1 MVSGIGAAGW
11 ILVAVA
17 LAGRW
22 PFVAAWGLAAIGAE
36 YAVFL
41 RLRTGPIDSRAP
53 FVAAGLVLA
62 AELLYRSVTPFDGRR
77 EAALLLA
84 WGSRAL
90 ALVVG
95 TLVVGEVVLLAAGSV
110 RSGVGLEV
118 FGVAAAVVALALVAR
133 IAAGT
138 SNS

>member
-1 MVSGIGAAGW
+1 MLAGIGAAGW
-11 ILVAVA
+11 LLVAVA

-22 PFVAAWGLAAIGAE
+22 PLVAAWGLAGIGAE

-62 AELLYRSVTPFDGRR
+62 AELVYRSVAPFDGRR
-77 EAALLLA
+77 EAGLLLV
-84 WGSRAL
+84 WGLRAL

-95 TLVVGEVVLLAAGSV
+95 TLVVGEVVLLAAGST
-110 RSGVGLEV
+110 RSGIGLEV
-118 FGVAAAVVALALVAR
+118 LGIAAAVVALALVAR
-133 IAAGT
+133 IAARA
-138 SNS
+138 

>member
-1 MVSGIGAAGW
+1 VLSGIGAAGW
-11 ILVAVA
+11 LLVVVA

-22 PFVAAWGLAAIGAE
+22 PFVAAWGLAGLGAE

-62 AELLYRSVTPFDGRR
+62 AELVYRSVAQFDGRR

-84 WGSRAL
+84 WASRAV
-90 ALVVG
+90 ALFVG

-110 RSGVGLEV
+110 RSGIGLEV
-118 FGVAAAVVALALVAR
+118 LGVAAAVVALAFVAR
-133 IAAGT
+133 IAA
-138 SNS
+138 SS

>member
-1 MVSGIGAAGW
+1 
-11 ILVAVA
+11 
-17 LAGRW
+17 
-22 PFVAAWGLAAIGAE
+22 
-36 YAVFL
+36 
-41 RLRTGPIDSRAP
+41 
-53 FVAAGLVLA
+53 
-62 AELLYRSVTPFDGRR
+62 LYRSVTPFDGRR

-133 IAAGT
+133 IAAGA